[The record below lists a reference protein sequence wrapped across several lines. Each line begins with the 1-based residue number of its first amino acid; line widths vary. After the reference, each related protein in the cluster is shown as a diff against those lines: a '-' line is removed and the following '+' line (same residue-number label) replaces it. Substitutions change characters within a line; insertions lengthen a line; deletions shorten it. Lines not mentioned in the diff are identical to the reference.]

1 MPETVTA
8 GPWERGGD
16 DEPASGILEFAVLG
30 LLRESPMHGYELRKR
45 LNTSLGVF
53 RAFSYGTLYPCLK
66 TLVASGWLIEESGS
80 APEDALAAPLTG
92 RRAKIVYRLT
102 AEGKE
107 HFEELLS
114 QTGPDAYEDEHF
126 AARFAFFG
134 QTSRDVRMR
143 VLEGRRSRLEERL
156 EKMRASLARTRER
169 LDDYTLEL
177 QRHGMESV
185 EREVRWLNELI
196 ESERA
201 GRDQQRCRFRGAPT
215 RRTPHLER
223 RAACPGPGRTTPGRI
238 RPTTP
243 PREGRSRSSLEYT
256 QGATGMGSVRVAI
269 VGVGNCAASLVQ
281 GVEYYKDADP
291 AAKVPGPDARAVRRV
306 PRP

>member
-1 MPETVTA
+1 MS
-8 GPWERGGD
+8 RR
-16 DEPASGILEFAVLG
+16 SGILEFAVLG
-30 LLRESPMHGYELRKR
+30 LLREAPMHGYELRKR
-45 LNTSLGVF
+45 LNTSLGIF

-66 TLVASGWLIEESGS
+66 TLVANGWLIEEPGS
-80 APEDALAAPLTG
+80 APEDALAASLAG

-114 QTGPDAYEDEHF
+114 HTGPDTWEDEHF

-134 QTSRDVRMR
+134 QTEREVRMR

-156 EKMRASLARTRER
+156 EKMRASLTRTRER

-201 GRDQQRCRFRGAPT
+201 GRDQRSPSAEDNARQDTTSGEAGDLPRHRGAAP
-215 RRTPHLER
+215 PEGSPSG
-223 RAACPGPGRTTPGRI
+223 APDQPDPSDDTT
-238 RPTTP
+238 
-243 PREGRSRSSLEYT
+243 
-256 QGATGMGSVRVAI
+256 
-269 VGVGNCAASLVQ
+269 
-281 GVEYYKDADP
+281 K
-291 AAKVPGPDARAVRRV
+291 
-306 PRP
+306 

>member
-1 MPETVTA
+1 MS
-8 GPWERGGD
+8 RR
-16 DEPASGILEFAVLG
+16 SGILEFAVLG

-66 TLVASGWLIEESGS
+66 TLVANGWLIEEPGNITE
-80 APEDALAAPLTG
+80 AAATLAG

-107 HFEELLS
+107 HFEQLLS

-201 GRDQQRCRFRGAPT
+201 GRDLRGTATGGSAQQD
-215 RRTPHLER
+215 
-223 RAACPGPGRTTPGRI
+223 TT
-238 RPTTP
+238 
-243 PREGRSRSSLEYT
+243 S
-256 QGATGMGSVRVAI
+256 GATGG
-269 VGVGNCAASLVQ
+269 L
-281 GVEYYKDADP
+281 
-291 AAKVPGPDARAVRRV
+291 
-306 PRP
+306 PRPGDEPRPDSPDDTAT